1 MVKARNLYA
10 ILRFTYDK
18 ILEVGMLD
26 QERDT
31 LSKPLTLTDA
41 KYSPEKL

>member
-1 MVKARNLYA
+1 MVKVKILYA

-31 LSKPLTLTDA
+31 LSRLLTLIDA